1 MQLDANVEAAAREFA
16 LKLRQAPPIV
26 EFWEAKEQMEADEEA
41 QRLLADLQ
49 DRQQRLLLKQQNG
62 GDITQG
68 EIDALR
74 RLQREAQI
82 HPLISAYFR
91 AQQIAQAYLPDVNY
105 EISQILGFDLGALSG
120 AGSC

>member
-82 HPLISAYFR
+82 HPLIAAYFR